1 MASTV
6 SKIGFMI
13 CLTLLYNATA
23 SAQCQGDFQGLIQ
36 QCSRYVQKA
45 GPEIKPS
52 NECCNLVRNVDL
64 PCVCEHVTSEAER
77 IISMRKATFVAG
89 FCGKPLAHGT
99 KCGSKKLTIKCYV
112 ILHNIIEL

>member
-13 CLTLLYNATA
+13 CLTLLYTATTNTV

-52 NECCNLVRNVDL
+52 NECCNLVRDVDL

-99 KCGSKKLTIKCYV
+99 KCGSYTV
-112 ILHNIIEL
+112 PS